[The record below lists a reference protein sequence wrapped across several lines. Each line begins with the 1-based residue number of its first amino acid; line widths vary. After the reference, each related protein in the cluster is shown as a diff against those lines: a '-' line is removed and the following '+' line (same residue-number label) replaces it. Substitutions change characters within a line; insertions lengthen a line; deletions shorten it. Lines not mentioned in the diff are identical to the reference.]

1 MECAQN
7 YLRNINMTFKH
18 CGTMLGGRNFHKI
31 IEDELIKASKEL
43 TLSYDQSGIHVSEIT
58 RCSRLSYFERMD
70 PFVDESSNALR
81 NIFRGSVTKLLNGKT
96 KQYKIDDL
104 TIYATVDLL
113 VSNDLVVNLVPVS
126 KLPDYPHPNDL
137 LYANACMFI
146 FEIHGGFIVYF
157 TPDGKFSEFS
167 VSPSKRMFEQ
177 VVRRARILHLLLKE
191 KKTPVVEPSELC
203 FSCKYYQR
211 CFGQQKESEHLL
223 DILGIGKKK

>member
-1 MECAQN
+1 
-7 YLRNINMTFKH
+7 
-18 CGTMLGGRNFHKI
+18 MLGGRDFHKI

-43 TLSYDQSGIHVSEIT
+43 TLDYDTSGIHVSEVT
-58 RCSRLSYFERMD
+58 RCSRLSYFERVD
-70 PFVDESSNALR
+70 PFIDESSNALR
-81 NIFRGSVTKLLNGKT
+81 NISKGSITRMLKGKT

-104 TIYATVDLL
+104 TIYATTDLI
-113 VSNDLVVNLVPVS
+113 VSDDLIVNLIPVS
-126 KLPDYPHPNDL
+126 KLPNYPHPNDL
-137 LYANACMFI
+137 LYANACLFI
-146 FEIHGGFIVYF
+146 FEIQSGFIVYF
-157 TPDGKFSEFS
+157 TPDGKFVEFS
-167 VSPSKRMFEQ
+167 VSESKRMFEQ

>member
-1 MECAQN
+1 
-7 YLRNINMTFKH
+7 
-18 CGTMLGGRNFHKI
+18 MLGSRDFHKI
-31 IEDELIKASKEL
+31 IEDGLIKASKEL
-43 TLSYDQSGIHVSEIT
+43 ALEHRASGIHVSEIT

-70 PFVDESSNALR
+70 PFEDESSNALQK
-81 NIFRGSVTKLLNGKT
+81 ILKGSVRKLLNGKT
-96 KQYKIDDL
+96 REYKIDDL
-104 TIYATVDLL
+104 TIYATIDLMI
-113 VSNDLVVNLVPVS
+113 SNDMIVNLVPVS

-146 FEIHGGFIVYF
+146 FESQGGFIVYF
-157 TPDGKFSEFS
+157 TPDGKFVEYS
-167 VSPSKRMFEQ
+167 VLESKRMFEQ

>member
-1 MECAQN
+1 
-7 YLRNINMTFKH
+7 
-18 CGTMLGGRNFHKI
+18 MLGGRNFHKI

-157 TPDGKFSEFS
+157 TPDGKFAEFS

-191 KKTPVVEPSELC
+191 KKTPVVEPSEFC

-211 CFGQQKESEHLL
+211 CFGQQKEPEHLL

>member
-1 MECAQN
+1 
-7 YLRNINMTFKH
+7 
-18 CGTMLGGRNFHKI
+18 MLGGRNFHKI

-43 TLSYDQSGIHVSEIT
+43 TLDYDTSGIHVSEIT
-58 RCSRLSYFERMD
+58 RCSRLSYFERVD

-81 NIFRGSVTKLLNGKT
+81 NILRGSITRMLGGKT
-96 KQYKIDDL
+96 KQYKIDEL
-104 TIYATVDLL
+104 TIYATTDLI
-113 VSNDLVVNLVPVS
+113 VSNDMIVNLIPVS

-137 LYANACMFI
+137 LYANACLFI
-146 FEIHGGFIVYF
+146 FEIQSGFIVYF
-157 TPDGKFSEFS
+157 TPDGKFVEFGVSE
-167 VSPSKRMFEQ
+167 SKRMFEQ

-203 FSCKYYQR
+203 FSCKYFQR